1 MAVFLE
7 LKAVEKRLKIAF
19 FNKFEAGRK
28 RRELILYKAT
38 EKRLKTKKFFQS
50 GDKQARDA
58 ISLLN
63 RVNAEKNKEFTLNFK
78 DFLFHHHK
86 KQHVRT

>member
-28 RRELILYKAT
+28 RRELILCKAT
-38 EKRLKTKKFFQS
+38 IKRGKILS
-50 GDKQARDA
+50 
-58 ISLLN
+58 N
-63 RVNAEKNKEFTLNFK
+63 RQQTSENAHFIPC
-78 DFLFHHHK
+78 
-86 KQHVRT
+86 